1 MGTAQAVSTEGTEE
15 GRGDAGEDLV
25 LVVASVVAPLCL
37 STLGATL
44 QALPSCRHGHPEQQ
58 RPGREVSPDLKSELL
73 AEVDHVLQSQ

>member
-44 QALPSCRHGHPEQQ
+44 QALPSCRHRHPEQQ